1 MGEDPADTSIRLDA
15 DGGSLRVREGTGG
28 VQPLGDDDKA
38 GIEKTIDD
46 EILKRE
52 RVTFRSTEVRA
63 GVDGGYRVRG
73 DLTLLGT
80 TRPIGFD
87 LAVADGG
94 ALSAV
99 AVVKQSDWGMTPCS
113 TLFGALKV
121 ADEVQVEIAAA
132 SRRAEPGLGE
142 EGPARRP
149 AGQPPVNPASSV
161 SGGCSGCR

>member
-1 MGEDPADTSIRLDA
+1 M
-15 DGGSLRVREGTGG
+15 REGTGG
-28 VQPLGDDDKA
+28 MQPLGDDDKA

-52 RVTFRSTEVRA
+52 RVTFRSTEVRPGA
-63 GVDGGYRVRG
+63 DGRYRVRG

-80 TRPIGFD
+80 TGPIGFD

-99 AVVKQSDWGMTPCS
+99 AVVKQSDWGMTPYT

-121 ADEVQVEIAAA
+121 ADEVQVEIAG
-132 SRRAEPGLGE
+132 RL
-142 EGPARRP
+142 P
-149 AGQPPVNPASSV
+149 AG
-161 SGGCSGCR
+161 